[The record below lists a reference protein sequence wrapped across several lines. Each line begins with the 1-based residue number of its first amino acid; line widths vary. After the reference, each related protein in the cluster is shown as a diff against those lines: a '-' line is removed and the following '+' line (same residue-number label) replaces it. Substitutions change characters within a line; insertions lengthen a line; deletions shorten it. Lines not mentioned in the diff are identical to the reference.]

1 MSADKKE
8 RKKARIPENVTATIL
23 VAMEIRSC
31 SPTGI
36 NTKGGKRPR
45 AVGECFSIASGGE
58 AKWSSFTW
66 RTDEGKQE
74 KNIPS
79 LSGFTIG
86 FSSPATFQK
95 ERV

>member
-1 MSADKKE
+1 MRTRKKE
-8 RKKARIPENVTATIL
+8 RKQEFQENVTATIL

-31 SPTGI
+31 SPTGM
-36 NTKGGKRPR
+36 NTKGGKRLR
-45 AVGECFSIASGGE
+45 VVGECFSIASGGE
-58 AKWSSFTW
+58 ARWSSFTW

-74 KNIPS
+74 KNILS